1 MKDPASPIPNA
12 AKWSLGVL
20 GARQQFAIAVVLI
33 SIIPSLSLFHL
44 AGSTGWVGSGNA
56 QTWSVAFFGVL
67 ASMLLGYSL
76 LAKYPA
82 TVIKL
87 RAYVQNI
94 VSGELPDTISLF
106 KNEDDI
112 TAIESSMNLILRR
125 LKDRI
130 ETVEAQKTAVEEQL
144 FQARKMESLGTLATG
159 IAHEINTPLQ
169 FISNNVQFLKTACD
183 GLIRA
188 ADPGLPPATNHVG
201 SPDPNLPFL
210 RNETAAAIAQTQE
223 GIDRIAKIVSAIRDF
238 ADAGARNERTLLDI
252 NATIEAT
259 IALTNNQWKHAATIE
274 TDLDPDL
281 PRVPCV
287 AAEIKR
293 VVMNLILNAA
303 EALAAR
309 AKRESVSDG
318 RILIATSRE
327 GDSAVVTVS
336 DNGPGIPA
344 GIRSRIFDPFF
355 TTKEVG
361 QGIGE
366 GLSFVYSSVVNR
378 HAGQLTVDSVEREG
392 ATFRVC
398 LPLAGRQTTKSS
410 DGAAERPLGV

>member
-1 MKDPASPIPNA
+1 MKDPVSPKSNA
-12 AKWSLGVL
+12 TKWSIAVL
-20 GARQQFAIAVVLI
+20 GARQQFAIAAVLV
-33 SIIPSLSLFHL
+33 SIIPALSLYHL

-56 QTWSVAFFGVL
+56 QTWSVAFFGVV
-67 ASMLLGYSL
+67 APMILGYVL

-82 TVIKL
+82 TIIKL
-87 RAYVQNI
+87 RAYAQNI
-94 VSGELPDTISLF
+94 VSGELPDRISLF

-112 TAIESSMNLILRR
+112 TAIESSMNLIVSL

-130 ETVEAQKTAVEEQL
+130 ETVEAQKSAMEEQL

-183 GLIRA
+183 GLLRA
-188 ADPGLPPATNHVG
+188 ADPGLTTAANHVG
-201 SPDPNLPFL
+201 GPAPNLAFL
-210 RNETAAAIAQTQE
+210 RNETATAIAQTQE
-223 GIDRIAKIVSAIRDF
+223 GIDRIAKIVRAIRDF
-238 ADAGARNERTLLDI
+238 ADAGAHDERTLLDI

-259 IALTNNQWKHAATIE
+259 IALTNNQWKHSAAIE
-274 TDLDPDL
+274 TALDPDL

-293 VVMNLILNAA
+293 VLLNLILNAS

-309 AKRESVSDG
+309 AKCEGVING
-318 RILIATSRE
+318 RILITTGRE
-327 GDSAVVTVS
+327 GESVVITVS
-336 DNGPGIPA
+336 DNGPGIPEE
-344 GIRSRIFDPFF
+344 IRNRIFDPFF

-366 GLSFVYSSVVNR
+366 GLSFAYSSVVNR
-378 HAGQLTVDSVEREG
+378 HAGQLTVVSVEGEDT
-392 ATFRVC
+392 TFRIC
-398 LPLAGRQTTKSS
+398 LPHECRKATKPG
-410 DGAAERPLGV
+410 DVAAARPFGS